1 MPVIHAA
8 AALTPEGWQAD
19 ARLTVDGATIAAVEI
34 DAAPRP
40 GDERCA
46 ILVPALC
53 DLHSHAFQRGMAGLA
68 ERRGAQ
74 ADSFWTWRETM
85 YRFAL
90 AMSPDDVE
98 AVAAQLYVE
107 MLEAGF
113 AAVGE
118 FHYLHNAP
126 DGAPYAAP
134 AEMAARVVAAAR
146 ATGIGLTLLPVFYA
160 HATFG
165 GAPPKPEQRRF
176 ITDLDG
182 FARLLDDC
190 RALMAEVG
198 AVGVAP
204 HSLRAATPAEIAA
217 VVALAA
223 DGPIHIHAAEQV
235 KEVEDCLAWSG
246 ARPVEW
252 LLDHANVDARW
263 CLVHAIHMTDEE
275 TRRLARCGA
284 VAGLCPTTEASL
296 GDGIFNAPLYLA
308 EHGAFGV
315 GSDSNVEVGVAAEL
329 KQLEYAQRLRDRA
342 RNVCALSAGST
353 GRALYERALAGGAQA
368 LNRTSGALRPGVAA
382 DLVSLRAG
390 HPTLAGRSGD
400 EILDAWIFAV
410 GNPLVDCLWSG
421 GRKVVVDGRH
431 VAREPIAARYAA
443 TMRRLVQ

>member
-8 AALTPEGWQAD
+8 AALTPEGWRAD
-19 ARLTVDGATIAAVEI
+19 ARLTVEGGTIVAIETGAARQP
-34 DAAPRP
+34 D
-40 GDERCA
+40 DEGCA
-46 ILVPALC
+46 ILVPALSN
-53 DLHSHAFQRGMAGLA
+53 LHSHAFQRGMAGLA
-68 ERRGAQ
+68 ERRGDQ
-74 ADSFWTWRETM
+74 ADTFWTWRETM

-98 AVAAQLYVE
+98 AVAAELYVE

-134 AEMAARVVAAAR
+134 AEMAARIVAAAQ

-160 HATFG
+160 HATFD

-176 ITDLDG
+176 ITDVDG
-182 FARLLDDC
+182 FARLLDDG
-190 RALMAEVG
+190 RALMKEVG
-198 AVGVAP
+198 PVGVAP

-217 VVALAA
+217 VVALAG
-223 DGPIHIHAAEQV
+223 DGPIHTHAAEQV
-235 KEVEDCLAWSG
+235 KEVDDCLAWSG

-252 LLDHANVDARW
+252 LLDHVHVDARW
-263 CLVHAIHMTDEE
+263 CLVHATHMTDDE
-275 TRRLARCGA
+275 TRRLARSGA
-284 VAGLCPTTEASL
+284 VAGLCPITEASL
-296 GDGIFNAPLYLA
+296 GDGIFNAPLYLS
-308 EHGAFGV
+308 EGGAFGV
-315 GSDSNVEVGVAAEL
+315 GSDSNVEIGVAAEL

-342 RNVCALSAGST
+342 RNVCARSAGST

-368 LNRTSGALRPGVAA
+368 LGRRSGALKVGAAA

-400 EILDAWIFAV
+400 AILDAWIFAV
-410 GNPLVDCLWSG
+410 GNPLVDCVWSG
-421 GRKVVVDGRH
+421 GRKVVADGRH
-431 VAREPIAARYAA
+431 FGRAPIAARYAA
-443 TMRRLVQ
+443 AMRRLAP

>member
-8 AALTPEGWQAD
+8 AALTPEGWRVD
-19 ARLTVDGATIAAVEI
+19 ARLTIDGATIISMETG
-34 DAAPRP
+34 AAPQP

-68 ERRGAQ
+68 ERRGEN
-74 ADSFWTWRETM
+74 ADTFWTWRETM

-126 DGAPYAAP
+126 DGAPSAAP
-134 AEMAARVVAAAR
+134 AELAARIVAAAQ

-165 GAPPKPEQRRF
+165 GAPPRPEQRRF
-176 ITDLDG
+176 IADLDG

-190 RALMAEVG
+190 RVLMADVG
-198 AVGVAP
+198 PVGVAP

-263 CLVHAIHMTDEE
+263 CLVHATQMTDEE
-275 TRRLARCGA
+275 TWRLARSGA

-296 GDGIFNAPLYLA
+296 GDGAFNAPLYFS
-308 EHGAFGV
+308 ERGAFGI
-315 GSDSNVEVGVAAEL
+315 GSDSNVEIGVAAEL

-353 GRALYERALAGGAQA
+353 GRALYQRALAGGAQA
-368 LNRTSGALRPGVAA
+368 LRRPSGALRTGAVA
-382 DLVSLRAG
+382 DLVSLHAG

-410 GNPLVDCLWSG
+410 GNPLVDCVWSG
-421 GRKVVVDGRH
+421 GRKVVADGRH
-431 VAREPIAARYAA
+431 ARREPIAARYGA
-443 TMRRLVQ
+443 TMRRLLQ